1 MRQGSQKRNRSISK
15 SSRKSVITMLTK
27 KNPEESFEQAKLPYF
42 NPDHIRDAI
51 NDRVKE

>member
-1 MRQGSQKRNRSISK
+1 
-15 SSRKSVITMLTK
+15 MLTK

-51 NDRVKE
+51 NDRVKEEKENYRQRHHKE